1 MDSLYSG
8 YLLLDGKHYDQMHRD
23 ADWALSFWSGQTR
36 KYGDPVLELACG
48 TGRVANTLAL
58 EDFRVTGIDN
68 SETMLSEARRE
79 SASQGID
86 VEWVLADVRHSS

>member
-1 MDSLYSG
+1 MDYLYSG
-8 YLLLDGKHYDQMHRD
+8 HLSLDGKHYDQIHRD
-23 ADWALSFWSGQTR
+23 ADWDLSFWSGQAR

-58 EDFRVTGIDN
+58 EGFRVTGIDN
-68 SETMLSEARRE
+68 AETMLSEVRSK

-86 VEWVLADVRHSS
+86 VEWFQADV